1 MTFDPVPNQPFWTR
15 LLKIAGV
22 GAAIILAGIL
32 LVAGASYLGRTV
44 GDALGSDD
52 EGQNPVNVE
61 PGIPVTI
68 EIPPGS
74 TGQDIGVILA
84 SNGVVRSALEFEVAV
99 RNVNAAQQLQAGT
112 YELTTLMDPAE
123 VVAELVSGPAA
134 SVYRVTIPEG
144 LRVSEI
150 LVRLG
155 ESTPHSFAD
164 FESALLDGSVST
176 SLREIPD
183 DPGLQAWEGL
193 LFPDTYEFSQTTE
206 PEAILQRMAS
216 TMEQRVE
223 SIDWSA
229 WEELGFTQYEGIVLA
244 SLVETEVRLDEER
257 PVVSSVIHN
266 RLAEGMALEI
276 DATVLYALDTR
287 DPAEFDREV
296 DSPYNTYR
304 NAGLPPTP
312 IAAPGRA
319 SLEAAAAPDGTPFFY
334 YVLSD
339 EEGHHAFA
347 ETLEEH
353 NANVQ
358 KAREDGV
365 LP

>member
-1 MTFDPVPNQPFWTR
+1 MTFEPAPEQPFWAR
-15 LLKIAGV
+15 ALKVAGIAAG
-22 GAAIILAGIL
+22 IILAGV
-32 LVAGASYLGRTV
+32 LVVTGASYLGRTV
-44 GDALGSDD
+44 GDAIGSRDG
-52 EGQNPVNVE
+52 GQTPVDVE
-61 PGIPVTI
+61 PGLPVTI
-68 EIPPGS
+68 EIPSGS
-74 TGQDIGVILA
+74 SGQDIGVILA

-112 YELTTLMDPAE
+112 YELTTLMDPAD
-123 VVAELVSGPAA
+123 VVAVLVSGPAA
-134 SVYRVTIPEG
+134 AVYRVTIPEG
-144 LRVSEI
+144 LRISEI
-150 LVRLG
+150 LLRLG
-155 ESTPHSFAD
+155 EGTPHDFSD
-164 FESALLDGSVST
+164 FESVLLDDSVST
-176 SLREIPD
+176 SLREIPEEPTLRD
-183 DPGLQAWEGL
+183 WEGL
-193 LFPDTYEFSQTTE
+193 LFPDTYEFSQSAD
-206 PEAILQRMAS
+206 PQAILQRMAS

-229 WEELGFTQYEGIVLA
+229 WEELGYTQYQGIVLA
-244 SLVETEVRLDEER
+244 SLIETEVRVDEER
-257 PVVSSVIHN
+257 PVVSSVIYN

-304 NAGLPPTP
+304 NPDLPPTP

-319 SLEAAAAPDGTPFFY
+319 SLEAAASPDETPYFY

-358 KAREDGV
+358 QARDDGV